1 MRNVMRSLRGPRQMA
16 LMGMAGLILA
26 MGAAAC
32 GSSTAAD
39 TSKLTSAH
47 TSGAPADVVLAAV
60 TKSADS
66 DTVQLKMTMSLQGTG
81 AGNQDVTGT
90 GAVDF
95 GQKAA
100 QLDLQVMGMDMQMV
114 TADNSV
120 YVKADVL
127 GNGWYRLDGQSL
139 GGGATGD
146 LFASGFIDPAQ
157 QFTLLKDAASNV
169 TEVGTEQVNGES
181 TTHYTAT
188 IDVAKAAAKEG
199 ATSQQV
205 QKLSDAGIST
215 VPVDVW
221 VDGQGRIAR
230 LSLSYAGASNSAG
243 PLSGA
248 TLKATIDYLDYGQ
261 PVTIQVPD
269 ASQVK
274 DFSQS
279 AVGQLLGGGKATQ

>member
-1 MRNVMRSLRGPRQMA
+1 MGSLMGSLRGPRQLA
-16 LMGMAGLILA
+16 LIGIAGLVLA

-32 GSSTAAD
+32 SSSGAAE

-47 TSGAPADVVLAAV
+47 PSGAPADVVLAAV
-60 TKSADS
+60 TKSSDS
-66 DTVQLKMTMSLQGTG
+66 DTVQLKVTMSLQGTG

-95 GQKAA
+95 GKKAA
-100 QLDLQVMGMDMQMV
+100 QLNLQVMGMDMQMV
-114 TADNSV
+114 TANNAV

-127 GNGWYRLDGQSL
+127 GSGWYSLDGQTL
-139 GGGATGD
+139 GGGAGAD

-199 ATSQQV
+199 ASSQER

-221 VDGQGRIAR
+221 VDSQGRIAR
-230 LSLSYAGASNSAG
+230 LSLSYSGASNSGG

-248 TLKATIDYLDYGQ
+248 KLQATIDYLDYGQ
-261 PVTIQVPD
+261 PVNIQVPD

-274 DFSQS
+274 DFNQS
-279 AVGQLLGGGKATQ
+279 AIGQLLGGSKATQ